1 MTLTH
6 SSKLSKIVSL
16 FCLIL
21 VSCVSVAQT
30 NQIVLE
36 NKKTQKKVRI
46 TENKRIKVVTT
57 DGKKYVGKFSI
68 IDDTTIKI
76 DENSI
81 ALDSIATIQK
91 RSVFSSI
98 ARPVLIV
105 LGTVSLVGAI
115 AGAAYGGYGYIAT
128 LILVPIG
135 TPMVLIPLSAN
146 RHKNENWSYTIE
158 KVE

>member
-6 SSKLSKIVSL
+6 PSKLSKLVL
-16 FCLIL
+16 LYCLIL

-36 NKKTQKKVRI
+36 NKKTQKKLLI

-115 AGAAYGGYGYIAT
+115 AGATYGGYGYIAT
-128 LILVPIG
+128 LILAPIG
-135 TPMVLIPLSAN
+135 TPMVLIPLLSN
-146 RHKNENWSYTIE
+146 RHKNENWSHTIE